1 MSVLL
6 VDNYDSF
13 THNLAQ
19 YLGMLHADVTVVRND
34 AITLDAARRLSPSH
48 IVISPGPGHPQTPR
62 DFGVC
67 GQLLQHMSEHTPTL
81 GVCLGHQGI
90 AAHFGASIVRAPRV
104 VHGKSSVVTHD
115 GAGVFSGL
123 KPRVEVMRYHSLAV
137 DEATLPE
144 SLVVTARA
152 EDDGVMMALRHRS
165 WPLMGVQFHPESIGT
180 PDGLAMLKN
189 FLTDAP

>member
-1 MSVLL
+1 
-6 VDNYDSF
+6 
-13 THNLAQ
+13 
-19 YLGMLHADVTVVRND
+19 
-34 AITLDAARRLSPSH
+34 
-48 IVISPGPGHPQTPR
+48 
-62 DFGVC
+62 
-67 GQLLQHMSEHTPTL
+67 
-81 GVCLGHQGI
+81 
-90 AAHFGASIVRAPRV
+90 
-104 VHGKSSVVTHD
+104 
-115 GAGVFSGL
+115 
-123 KPRVEVMRYHSLAV
+123 MRYHSLAV